1 MHIVGYII
9 IIYHDARSSECQSE
23 GRTVPCA
30 SPGSKRLPWDSHDIL
45 ALRIF
50 RPVDLFTLRLSF
62 ILHNG
67 KDVWETASSGIT
79 FGEQNKKIY
88 LVQTNATSY
97 CCNVGLPASR
107 QLKSLFQFIPPHW
120 FKPFK
125 NRTKV
130 KINFCSRMLDPQ
142 SRT

>member
-1 MHIVGYII
+1 MHLVGFII
-9 IIYHDARSSECQSE
+9 KIHHDARSSQFQSE

-30 SPGSKRLPWDSHDIL
+30 SPGSKRLPWDSHGIL
-45 ALRIF
+45 VLHIF

-67 KDVWETASSGIT
+67 KDVWEIASSGIT

-97 CCNVGLPASR
+97 CCNIGLPTSR
-107 QLKSLFQFIPPHW
+107 QLKCLFQFIPHHW
-120 FKPFK
+120 FKPSK

-130 KINFCSRMLDPQ
+130 KIHFCSSMLYLQ